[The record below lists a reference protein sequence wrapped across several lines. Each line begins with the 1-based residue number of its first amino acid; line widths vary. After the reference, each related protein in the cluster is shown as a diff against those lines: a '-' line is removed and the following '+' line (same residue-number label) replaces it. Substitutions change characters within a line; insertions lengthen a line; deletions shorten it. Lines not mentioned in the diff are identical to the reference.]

1 MNQPIRPVINNT
13 QAPTYKLAKY
23 MNLKLQQ
30 VFKLPNTYNIKH
42 TQEIAED
49 LRNIRIKE
57 TDRIITPDIKDL
69 YVNLPT
75 NLLLNVTKHWL
86 QMNNNE
92 GTTITQILY
101 ITKIILEQN
110 YFQYSEAIFKPK
122 KGIAMG
128 SPISGTMAEVY
139 LPAIC

>member
-57 TDRIITPDIKDL
+57 TDRIITPDIKEL

-110 YFQYSEAIFKPK
+110 YFQYSEAIFKP
-122 KGIAMG
+122 
-128 SPISGTMAEVY
+128 
-139 LPAIC
+139 